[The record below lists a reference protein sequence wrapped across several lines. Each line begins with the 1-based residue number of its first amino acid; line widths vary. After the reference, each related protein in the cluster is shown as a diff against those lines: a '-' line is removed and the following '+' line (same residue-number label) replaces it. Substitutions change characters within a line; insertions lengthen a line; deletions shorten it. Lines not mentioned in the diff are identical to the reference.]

1 MITKIYK
8 IFCAGLVGCG
18 IAATLTSCEDFFNQ
32 ESDDVLYSDQEHLNN
47 AVDTIYSVTGILAKL
62 QALGDRTVLFGE
74 LRGDL
79 VDLTEYADSNLQAIA
94 NFEVNDNNKYNQPS
108 DYYAVINNCNY
119 FIAHADTALRSN
131 RNEEIFMKEYCA
143 VKAIRAWT
151 YLQLGLV
158 YGKVPF
164 YTEPLLS
171 KDAAEVAESSQKT
184 LEEICYYFLH
194 EDGLMDLPERYNT
207 EYPEYGDIRVPSK
220 LMYFPLSLVRGD
232 LYLWHAT
239 LTNNV
244 KEYKEAAKQYYT
256 YISQRNGLNS
266 AYPIGRSNLDM
277 WDLGEAK
284 WESPRTGLY
293 PVDETATANSE
304 AITMIIGDSLPSEG
318 HYSELRNL
326 FNSTKDND
334 YRVSIKPSQRVKEI
348 SQATPNC
355 VLSNDARTVFYAP
368 KNLADYS
375 GDLRLPDACPPNQR
389 PEVVK
394 GVSVETQK
402 INKYPASREMT
413 HIIVYRRIMV
423 YMRMAEALNRAG
435 YPRMAYEV
443 LSEGLTNQVIDT
455 KVIPYYPTADDFNYL
470 VQFDFNDA
478 RYENCEPEDYV
489 TRAGFEPLAT
499 HNTIGIHTRGAGW
512 TPMDTTYVLPHD
524 TIEYNATKR
533 AQLVKEQQAYVDS
546 LILAESALEFAF
558 EGTRY
563 YDIMRYALRQ
573 DNPEATMK
581 KIIGAR
587 KGIDNPTDVKLTG
600 RSSWFLTWKGKLGY

>member
-1 MITKIYK
+1 
-8 IFCAGLVGCG
+8 
-18 IAATLTSCEDFFNQ
+18 
-32 ESDDVLYSDQEHLNN
+32 
-47 AVDTIYSVTGILAKL
+47 
-62 QALGDRTVLFGE
+62 
-74 LRGDL
+74 
-79 VDLTEYADSNLQAIA
+79 
-94 NFEVNDNNKYNQPS
+94 
-108 DYYAVINNCNY
+108 
-119 FIAHADTALRSN
+119 
-131 RNEEIFMKEYCA
+131 
-143 VKAIRAWT
+143 
-151 YLQLGLV
+151 
-158 YGKVPF
+158 
-164 YTEPLLS
+164 
-171 KDAAEVAESSQKT
+171 
-184 LEEICYYFLH
+184 
-194 EDGLMDLPERYNT
+194 
-207 EYPEYGDIRVPSK
+207 
-220 LMYFPLSLVRGD
+220 
-232 LYLWHAT
+232 
-239 LTNNV
+239 
-244 KEYKEAAKQYYT
+244 
-256 YISQRNGLNS
+256 
-266 AYPIGRSNLDM
+266 
-277 WDLGEAK
+277 
-284 WESPRTGLY
+284 
-293 PVDETATANSE
+293 
-304 AITMIIGDSLPSEG
+304 
-318 HYSELRNL
+318 
-326 FNSTKDND
+326 
-334 YRVSIKPSQRVKEI
+334 
-348 SQATPNC
+348 
-355 VLSNDARTVFYAP
+355 VLSNDARSVFYAP
-368 KNLADYS
+368 QNLTDYS

-402 INKYPASREMT
+402 INKYPVSREMT

-423 YMRMAEALNRAG
+423 YLRMAEALNRAG